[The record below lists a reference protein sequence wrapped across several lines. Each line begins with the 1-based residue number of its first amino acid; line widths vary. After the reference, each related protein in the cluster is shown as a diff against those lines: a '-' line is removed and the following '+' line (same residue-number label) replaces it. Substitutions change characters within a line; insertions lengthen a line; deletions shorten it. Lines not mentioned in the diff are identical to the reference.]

1 MIILSCLR
9 SVVNL
14 LRGGSLL
21 EKLLEVIFHDHVVYL
36 LKLREDNVYKEYLML
51 ELSMHFELN
60 KVAVSH
66 FIIWP

>member
-21 EKLLEVIFHDHVVYL
+21 EKLLEVIFHDNAVYL
-36 LKLREDNVYKEYLML
+36 LKIREDNVYKEYLC
-51 ELSMHFELN
+51 
-60 KVAVSH
+60 
-66 FIIWP
+66 